1 MENLIKMKTMKKAT
15 MMTTTNIRKL
25 TNHKWLNLFNATKL
39 DKTGTPLNW
48 IYASRKDDQTLE
60 SKERA
65 DAVVIV
71 PIIRKRI
78 DTPLGYY
85 DCYHLIM
92 TSEYRVPIM
101 DRELGFPAGL
111 IDGDEDPVE
120 TAKREL
126 KEETGLDLKEVIHV
140 SPVTYS
146 SAGIT
151 DEAIIYVFCE
161 ADGDLT
167 IDNCEASED
176 IEIKVITDK
185 DLKDDISKMGK
196 FGAKAYPIVLFA
208 KCYGIINLF
217 DLKNR

>member
-71 PIIRKRI
+71 PIIHKRI
-78 DTPLGYY
+78 DTHLGYY
-85 DCYHLIM
+85 DYYHLIM

-111 IDGDEDPVE
+111 IDGNEDPVE

-167 IDNCEASED
+167 INNCEASED

-185 DLKDDISKMGK
+185 DLKGDISKMGK

-208 KCYGIINLF
+208 KRSGIVSLI
-217 DLKNR
+217 DLDDR